1 MTATLDSGKSA
12 SGVLVAG
19 DRICAVS
26 DLPGDGRG
34 QRFDLYTQA
43 GVSPAFVLRFVSAL
57 RGSAIRAYLNRCG
70 HIPVELDW
78 ADGRFLDYAG
88 EVIICS
94 THGAR
99 YDPLT
104 GGCLGGRCAGRG
116 LVPVPLDIIEE
127 DVFLGRSWTTIMRN
141 STFASLPQS

>member
-1 MTATLDSGKSA
+1 MADRMTVA
-12 SGVLVAG
+12 SRVLAVG
-19 DRICAVS
+19 DRICAAS

-34 QRFDLYTQA
+34 LRFDLTTQA
-43 GVSPAFVLRFVSAL
+43 GVAPAFVLRF
-57 RGSAIRAYLNRCG
+57 GSEVRAYMNRCG

-78 ADGRFLDYAG
+78 EDGRFLDYAG

-104 GGCLGGRCAGRG
+104 GACLGGRCAGRG

-127 DVFLGRSWTTIMRN
+127 DIFLGRSWTTIMRN
-141 STFASLPQS
+141 PTTVSMPQS

>member
-1 MTATLDSGKSA
+1 MADRMTVVSR
-12 SGVLVAG
+12 VLAAG
-19 DRICAVS
+19 DRICAAS

-34 QRFDLYTQA
+34 LRFDLTTQA
-43 GVSPAFVLRFVSAL
+43 GVAPAFVLRF
-57 RGSAIRAYLNRCG
+57 GSEVRAYMNRCG
-70 HIPVELDW
+70 HLPVELDW
-78 ADGRFLDYAG
+78 EDGRFLDYAG

-104 GGCLGGRCAGRG
+104 GACLGGRCAGRG

-127 DVFLGRSWTTIMRN
+127 DIFLGRSWTTIMRN
-141 STFASLPQS
+141 PTTVSMPQS

>member
-1 MTATLDSGKSA
+1 MADRMTVA
-12 SGVLVAG
+12 SRVLAVG

-34 QRFDLYTQA
+34 LRFDLTTQA
-43 GVSPAFVLRFVSAL
+43 GVAPAFVLRF
-57 RGSAIRAYLNRCG
+57 GSEVRAYMNRCG

-78 ADGRFLDYAG
+78 EDGRFLDYAG

-104 GGCLGGRCAGRG
+104 GACLGGRCAGRG

-127 DVFLGRSWTTIMRN
+127 DIFLGRSWTTIMRN
-141 STFASLPQS
+141 PTTVSMPQS